1 MADKQR
7 DWKRE
12 DNDEDEDGEQEL
24 DESSFKAQKDAVLLA
39 IEVSPSMLEPPPASD
54 SKKADQDSPLQAA
67 LKCAHHLME
76 QRIISNPKDM
86 MGILLFGTEKTKF
99 RDDKDG
105 RGGLGYPNCYLF
117 TDLDVPAADD
127 VKALRALVEEE
138 EDEGD
143 VLKPATTDVVSMSN
157 VLFCANQIFTTKA
170 ANFGSRRLFIVTDND
185 DPHASDKAARSAA
198 AVRAKDLY
206 DLGIII
212 DLFPIAKGDSPF
224 DLGKFYDDIVY
235 RDVNAE
241 ANATEVRTS
250 KSGDGLS
257 LLNSL
262 ISNINSKQ
270 SPKRALFHLPFEIA
284 PGLRIT
290 VKGYNVVSRQA
301 PARTCYIWL
310 DGEKAQ
316 IATGETTRIAEDSA
330 RTVEKQEIKKAY
342 KFGGEYVYFTP
353 EEQKTIRDYGPPV
366 IRIIGFKNRNL
377 IPVWASV
384 KKSTF
389 IFPSEEDYIGS
400 SRVFSALWQKLL
412 DSEKIGIA
420 WCVLRSNSQPVLA
433 AVIPSRE
440 QSDEASGTPY
450 LSAGLW
456 ICPLPTADDLRDVSA
471 ERRLDCSED
480 LKTKMRVIVQQLN
493 LPKGVY
499 NPLKYP
505 NPALQWHYKILQ
517 TLALDEEVPD
527 KPEDLTE
534 PKNKAINKRAGGYLE
549 NWAETLKDEADRAV
563 RSQSL
568 KREIEE
574 DDASGRPAKQRKAA
588 ADRPSG
594 STFGMAQLKAAVESE
609 GLSKMTVVQL
619 KDVAGAKGLSTS
631 GKKADLVE
639 RIEQWVE
646 ENS

>member
-7 DWKRE
+7 DWRRE
-12 DNDEDEDGEQEL
+12 ENDEDDEGEQEL
-24 DESSFKAQKDAVLLA
+24 DEANFKAQKDAVLLA
-39 IEVSPSMLEPPPASD
+39 IEVSPSMLEPPPTSS
-54 SKKADQDSPLQAA
+54 SKKADRDSPVQAA

-99 RDDKDG
+99 REEKDG

-127 VKALRALVEEE
+127 VKALKALVEDEDD
-138 EDEGD
+138 EDE
-143 VLKPATTDVVSMSN
+143 VLKPVTTDVVSMSN

-206 DLGIII
+206 DLGITI
-212 DLFPIAKGDSPF
+212 DLFPITRGESKF

-235 RDVNAE
+235 RDPSAE
-241 ANATEVRTS
+241 ANGTEVRTS

-270 SPKRALFHLPFEIA
+270 TPKRALFHLPFEIA

-290 VKGYNVVSRQA
+290 VKGYNIVQRQA

-353 EEQKTIRDYGPPV
+353 EEQKNLRDFGSPI
-366 IRIIGFKNRNL
+366 IRIIGFKKRDML
-377 IPVWASV
+377 PVWASV

-412 DSEKIGIA
+412 KDDKIGLA
-420 WCVLRSNSQPVLA
+420 WCVLRSNAQPILA
-433 AVIPSRE
+433 ALIPSSE
-440 QSDEASGTPY
+440 QSDETSGTPY
-450 LSAGLW
+450 LPAGLW
-456 ICPLPTADDLRDVSA
+456 LYPLPAADDLREISA
-471 ERRLDCSED
+471 ERRIDCSED
-480 LKTKMRVIVQQLN
+480 LKTKMRIIVQQLN
-493 LPKGVY
+493 LPKGIY

-527 KPEDLTE
+527 KPDDLTE
-534 PKNKAINKRAGGYLE
+534 PKNKAISKRAGGYLE
-549 NWAETLKDEADRAV
+549 DWAETLKDEAARAA
-563 RSQSL
+563 RSRSL
-568 KREIEE
+568 KREPE
-574 DDASGRPAKQRKAA
+574 DDASERPAKQRKPAA
-588 ADRPSG
+588 ERPSG
-594 STFGMAQLKAAVESE
+594 STFSMAQLKAAVDSE
-609 GLSKMTVVQL
+609 GLTKMTVVQL
-619 KDVAGAKGLSTS
+619 KDVAGARGLSTS

>member
-7 DWKRE
+7 DWRRDDNE
-12 DNDEDEDGEQEL
+12 DDDEGEQEL
-24 DESSFKAQKDAVLLA
+24 DEANLKAQKDAVLLA
-39 IEVSPSMLEPPPASD
+39 IDVSPSMLEPPPASG
-54 SKKADQDSPLQAA
+54 SKKADRDSPVQAA

-117 TDLDVPAADD
+117 IDLDVPAADD
-127 VKALRALVEEE
+127 VKALKALVEDE
-138 EDEGD
+138 EDED
-143 VLKPATTDVVSMSN
+143 EVLQPATTDVVSMSN

-206 DLGIII
+206 DLGITI
-212 DLFPIAKGDSPF
+212 DLFPITRGESKF

-235 RDVNAE
+235 RDPSAE
-241 ANATEVRTS
+241 ANGTEVRTS
-250 KSGDGLS
+250 RSGDGLS

-270 SPKRALFHLPFEIA
+270 TPKRALFHLPFEIA

-290 VKGYNVVSRQA
+290 VKGYNIVHRQA

-316 IATGETTRIAEDSA
+316 IATGETTRVAEDSA

-353 EEQKTIRDYGPPV
+353 EEQKNLRDFGAPI
-366 IRIIGFKNRNL
+366 IRIIGFKKRDM

-412 DSEKIGIA
+412 NDDKIGLA
-420 WCVLRSNSQPVLA
+420 WCVLRSNAQPILA
-433 AVIPSRE
+433 ALIPSRE
-440 QSDEASGTPY
+440 QSEETSGTPY
-450 LSAGLW
+450 LPAGLW
-456 ICPLPTADDLRDVSA
+456 LYPLPAADDLRDISA
-471 ERRLDCSED
+471 DRRIDCSED

-493 LPKGVY
+493 LPKGIY

-517 TLALDEEVPD
+517 TLALDEEVPE

-534 PKNKAINKRAGGYLE
+534 PKNKAISKRAGGYLE
-549 NWAETLKDEADRAV
+549 DWAEALKDEADRTA
-563 RSQSL
+563 RSRSL
-568 KREIEE
+568 KREAD
-574 DDASGRPAKQRKAA
+574 DDASERPVKQRKAA
-588 ADRPSG
+588 AERPSG
-594 STFGMAQLKAAVESE
+594 STFSMAQLKAAVESE
-609 GLSKMTVVQL
+609 GLTKMTVVQL
-619 KDVAGAKGLSTS
+619 KDVAGARGISTS
-631 GKKADLVE
+631 GKKAELVE

>member
-7 DWKRE
+7 DWRRE
-12 DNDEDEDGEQEL
+12 ENDDDDEGEQEL

-39 IEVSPSMLEPPPASD
+39 IEVSPSMLEPPPASG
-54 SKKADQDSPLQAA
+54 SKKADRDSPVQAA

-99 RDDKDG
+99 REEKDG

-117 TDLDVPAADD
+117 TDLDIPAAED
-127 VKALRALVEEE
+127 VKALKALLEDE
-138 EDEGD
+138 EDED
-143 VLKPATTDVVSMSN
+143 EVLKPATSDVVSMSN

-206 DLGIII
+206 DLGITI
-212 DLFPIAKGDSPF
+212 DLFPITRGDSQF

-235 RDVNAE
+235 RDPSAE
-241 ANATEVRTS
+241 ANGTEVRTS

-262 ISNINSKQ
+262 ISNVNSKQ
-270 SPKRALFHLPFEIA
+270 TPKRALFHLPFEIA
-284 PGLRIT
+284 PGLQIT
-290 VKGYNVVSRQA
+290 VKGYNIVQRQA

-316 IATGETTRIAEDSA
+316 IATGETTRVAEDST

-353 EEQKTIRDYGPPV
+353 EEQKKLRDFGSPI
-366 IRIIGFKNRNL
+366 IRIIGFKKRSM

-412 DSEKIGIA
+412 NDDKIGLA
-420 WCVLRSNSQPVLA
+420 WCVLRSNAQPMLA
-433 AVIPSRE
+433 ALIPSRE
-440 QSDEASGTPY
+440 QSEESSGTPY
-450 LSAGLW
+450 LPAGLW
-456 ICPLPTADDLRDVSA
+456 LYPLPAADDLREISA
-471 ERRLDCSED
+471 DRRIDCSED

-493 LPKGVY
+493 LPKGIY

-517 TLALDEEVPD
+517 TLALDEEVPE
-527 KPEDLTE
+527 KPDDLTE
-534 PKNKAINKRAGGYLE
+534 PKNKAISKRAGGYLE
-549 NWAETLKDEADRAV
+549 DWAETLKDEAERAA
-563 RSQSL
+563 RSRSL
-568 KREIEE
+568 KREAE
-574 DDASGRPAKQRKAA
+574 DDASDRPVKQRKAA
-588 ADRPSG
+588 AERPAG
-594 STFGMAQLKAAVESE
+594 STFSMAQLRAAVESE

-619 KDVAGAKGLSTS
+619 KDVAGARGLSTS

-646 ENS
+646 EN

>member
-1 MADKQR
+1 M
-7 DWKRE
+7 
-12 DNDEDEDGEQEL
+12 
-24 DESSFKAQKDAVLLA
+24 
-39 IEVSPSMLEPPPASD
+39 
-54 SKKADQDSPLQAA
+54 
-67 LKCAHHLME
+67 
-76 QRIISNPKDM
+76 
-86 MGILLFGTEKTKF
+86 
-99 RDDKDG
+99 
-105 RGGLGYPNCYLF
+105 
-117 TDLDVPAADD
+117 
-127 VKALRALVEEE
+127 
-138 EDEGD
+138 
-143 VLKPATTDVVSMSN
+143 
-157 VLFCANQIFTTKA
+157 
-170 ANFGSRRLFIVTDND
+170 
-185 DPHASDKAARSAA
+185 
-198 AVRAKDLY
+198 
-206 DLGIII
+206 
-212 DLFPIAKGDSPF
+212 
-224 DLGKFYDDIVY
+224 
-235 RDVNAE
+235 
-241 ANATEVRTS
+241 
-250 KSGDGLS
+250 
-257 LLNSL
+257 
-262 ISNINSKQ
+262 
-270 SPKRALFHLPFEIA
+270 
-284 PGLRIT
+284 
-290 VKGYNVVSRQA
+290 SRQT

-316 IATGETTRIAEDSA
+316 IATGETTRVAEDSA
-330 RTVEKQEIKKAY
+330 RTVDKQEIKKAY

-353 EEQKTIRDYGPPV
+353 EEQKSIRDYGPPT
-366 IRIIGFKNRNL
+366 IRIIGFKNRNM

-412 DSEKIGIA
+412 DSDKIGIA

-456 ICPLPTADDLRDVSA
+456 IYPLPTADDLRGISA
-471 ERRLDCSED
+471 ERGLDCSED
-480 LKTKMRVIVQQLN
+480 LKTKMRVVVQQLN

-549 NWAETLKDEADRAV
+549 DWAETLKDEADRAA
-563 RSQSL
+563 RSRSL
-568 KREIEE
+568 KREVE
-574 DDASGRPAKQRKAA
+574 DDDVSERPAKQRKAA

-594 STFGMAQLKAAVESE
+594 STFSMAQLKAAVESE
-609 GLSKMTVVQL
+609 GLSKMTVAQL
-619 KDVAGAKGLSTS
+619 KDVAGAKGLGTS